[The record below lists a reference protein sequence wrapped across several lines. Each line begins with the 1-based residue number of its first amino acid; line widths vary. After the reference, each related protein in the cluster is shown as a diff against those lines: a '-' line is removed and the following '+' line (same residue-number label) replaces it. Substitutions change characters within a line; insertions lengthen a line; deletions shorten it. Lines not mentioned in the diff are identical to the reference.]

1 MTRALAAGA
10 LAGLSLSAL
19 LMWAFYVGHPIFDTI
34 VDSDTIHHI

>member
-1 MTRALAAGA
+1 MTRALAAGT

-34 VDSDTIHHI
+34 HHI